1 MKQKSLLFLLFVAIM
16 ANAQNVNIPDANFK
30 SKLVAADVGT
40 PNAYT
45 AKDINGDYMVVDV
58 NNDGEIQES
67 EAQAVY
73 RLYLDASNI
82 ADLTGI
88 QSFTNLTHLNCS
100 YNTTLTM
107 LDISGM
113 TNLQNVKVQYN
124 ALASVDA
131 SGCSSLSDLR
141 CDVNQITNLN
151 ITGVS
156 NLNFLSCSNNQL
168 TNLDLS
174 SVNLSYFYASY
185 NLFTVVDL
193 SMQSNLLEFSFYGC
207 ANLTTVYV
215 KNGSDQSFNG
225 EEFGEC
231 PNLNYV
237 CVDESEYDAAYN
249 SVLAMTQ
256 WDDQISIEDVTFTT
270 TCSTTGEEGNAI
282 TGTVTFDID
291 ADGCNASDTTHSFV
305 KVTSTHNSA
314 ATTIF
319 TNNNGYYSFAAE
331 TGDYDVALD
340 LTDIPYFT
348 AAASPVINF
357 AALDGTVITHDFCI
371 TPDGVHPDLEVTVAS
386 VWGINPGFDT
396 DFVLVYR
403 NKGNQ
408 VLDGIM
414 AFGYDDALLD
424 YVAATPAY
432 DNSATGILAWSFTG
446 LQPFETRQIL
456 VTLNSNSPTETPAV
470 NIGDVF
476 DFTFTGTTNQTEVT
490 PDDNEV
496 NFSITAAGSF
506 DPNNIICLQ
515 GNSLTPDEI
524 GNFLHYTIN
533 FENIGT
539 GAATFVV
546 VTDEIDV
553 AQYDVSSL
561 QVLHSSHAV
570 EATLEGNTITFK
582 FDDINLAPEGQGN
595 VTFKIKSLES
605 IAVGDFVMN
614 DASIV
619 FDFNEAIETNEAV
632 TTFEAAASLQDFAST
647 TVNVYPNP
655 ATDVVT
661 INAKSNI
668 TSVQLYDVNGRLL
681 QSNSANDVTATLN
694 IANQPTGLYFVKIVT
709 QNGVQSVKI
718 TKQ

>member
-1 MKQKSLLFLLFVAIM
+1 MKQKSLLILLFLAAM
-16 ANAQNVNIPDANFK
+16 ANAQDVNIPDANFK
-30 SKLVAADVGT
+30 SKLVAANVGT

-45 AKDINGDYMVVDV
+45 AQDINGDYMVVDV
-58 NNDGEIQES
+58 NNDGEIQET

-73 RLYLDASNI
+73 RLSLNNANI

-88 QSFTNLTHLNCS
+88 QSFTNLTHLNCDD
-100 YNTTLTM
+100 NNALTS
-107 LDISGM
+107 LDLSGM
-113 TNLQNVKVQYN
+113 TSLLNVRVEDCGLTSLN
-124 ALASVDA
+124 VT
-131 SGCSSLSDLR
+131 GCSNLDILR
-141 CDVNQITNLN
+141 CGVNQLTTLDL
-151 ITGVS
+151 TGVS
-156 NLNFLSCSNNQL
+156 NLNSLFCWNNQL
-168 TNLDLS
+168 TSLDLS
-174 SVNLSYFYASY
+174 PVNLSLLYASD
-185 NLFTVVDL
+185 NPLVVADL
-193 SMQSNLLEFSFYGC
+193 SMQSNLQGFSFYNC
-207 ANLTTVYV
+207 PNLTTVYI
-215 KNGSDQSFNG
+215 KNGTIQNFNG
-225 EEFGEC
+225 EEFGQC
-231 PNLNYV
+231 TSLNFV
-237 CVDESEYDAAYN
+237 CVDEEEYEDAYN
-249 SVLAMTQ
+249 SILFITESP
-256 WDDQISIEDVTFTT
+256 DINIEDITITT

-282 TGTVTFDID
+282 TGTVTFDAD
-291 ADGCNASDTTHSFV
+291 ADGCDASDTTHSFI
-305 KVTSTHNSA
+305 KVTSTHNTTTS
-314 ATTIF
+314 TIF

-331 TGDYDVALD
+331 TGDYNVALD
-340 LTDIPYFT
+340 LTDMPYFT

-357 AALDGTVITHDFCI
+357 AALDGIVATHDFCI
-371 TPDGVHPDLEVTVAS
+371 TPDGVHPDLEVTVAAA
-386 VWGINPGFDT
+386 WGINPGFDS

-414 AFGYDDALLD
+414 AFSYDDALLD
-424 YVAATPAY
+424 YVSATPAY
-432 DNSATGILAWSFTG
+432 DNFATGILAWNFTD

-506 DPNNIICLQ
+506 DPNNIVCLQ
-515 GNSLTPDEI
+515 GDSLTPDEI
-524 GNFLHYTIN
+524 GDFLHYTIN

-539 GAATFVV
+539 GAATFVI

-570 EATLEGNTITFK
+570 DATLEGNTITFR

-619 FDFNEAIETNEAV
+619 FDFNEAIETNEAI

-647 TVNVYPNP
+647 TVSIYPNP

-681 QSNSANDVTATLN
+681 QSNSANDVTAKLN
-694 IANQPTGLYFVKIVT
+694 IANQPTGLYFVKVVT

-718 TKQ
+718 AKQ